1 MNISRLLFLA
11 LGLACV
17 GSARAQDANA
27 PVVKQEPP
35 QVNLSVSRNV
45 APGPKIRLSINTRNV
60 SNLMA
65 RVFRLSDPEKWIRR
79 IETQQ
84 NPIPFLPTSMGAP
97 AKSWLVDMRP
107 ADEKKNPRQIDV
119 YRSRQINLPV
129 LPPGVYDVEVEG
141 GGKTAYGLVNITNLA
156 VLTKRSKSH
165 LLAWVTDFRTGI
177 PVRGAKVSLWSD
189 LKGER
194 FVAERA
200 PVLIG
205 ATGADGTAFLPVAP
219 SKYPQVLVVSRGTD
233 FAGLTTASQ
242 DPDGRLTT
250 HFQTDRPIY
259 RPGQTVS
266 WKAILRLT
274 SGNGWKAL
282 ANTYCNVAVR
292 DAKDVVLSHEMMET
306 SAIGTLEG
314 QVQLPEEGSLG
325 QYSVV
330 VFPPDYSE
338 IGVLYGAFSVAEYR
352 KPEFQV
358 ALAPAQKRYL
368 AGEKVVFNLKASYF
382 FGAAV
387 PGATVR
393 YVVRRGDLPFY
404 ELGQD
409 ESSPWY
415 GGDGNLYA
423 RDTYGQNQVV
433 ADATADLDAKG
444 NLDIS
449 VPAPADMEDST
460 YSIAATVI
468 DGSKRQVEAS
478 ASVPIYSAQKR
489 LSVSSEKSY
498 VSLGTLMP
506 LRVRVADLD
515 GKPTSGTV
523 TLVLK
528 QPVYNQKEGRYRYVE
543 ITRTTVLVP
552 ASGIAQANLPA
563 QKPGEL
569 RVEATMPDGSGRV
582 ARTSFSFYTA
592 DPNYVEPKA
601 VVEPA
606 VTLKPDKRAYKPGE
620 TAHILVSTNVLTRP
634 VLAVVEGLDIWNYK
648 VIPAGTRAFVW
659 PVQAK
664 LTMTPNAYLS
674 AAQWTKNGLIGDNAV
689 MPIPDPSRK
698 LSVSIF
704 ADRKQYRPGDKAI
717 YTVQTRD
724 DKGAP
729 IAAEVAVGVIDEAL
743 YAVRPDSTPDLY
755 TLFWALRANT
765 VTTSNSAPEEESGG
779 AYQRV
784 SKMAGV
790 RGQFADTAFWS
801 ARIQTNAKGEA
812 TFSVVIPAN
821 LTTWRATAR
830 AITGDTRVGI
840 AQDSVLATRPIT
852 LRIAT
857 PRQFVAGDQLDLT
870 ASANN
875 RTTVDRTLETALSAI
890 GATISGPKTQTVNV
904 KAKGE
909 GRSIFPVSI
918 GEFPASGE
926 VKFTG
931 RTLDTSATD
940 ANASDLSDALEMRVK
955 VVPNGTL
962 KRLLQGGTVA
972 DTAQFVVVLPEGHI
986 EPATN
991 AVLSLRGGVGD
1002 VASSIAWDISHTDR
1016 DTAPIAAARLSVA
1029 TLLPAS
1035 VEKSERLEN
1044 IALLARYQTGDG
1056 GWGWWEDDRSDAQ
1069 NTAFVL
1075 SSLARA
1081 KNAGLE
1087 VPDALLS
1094 RGIAGARNLFNNDQL
1109 GEHRALLA
1117 AAIALADPAQGAD
1130 LISEV
1135 QRRSENLS
1143 PYARLVLAEALL
1155 AEKQADDSQ
1164 TLADDVLK
1172 DLVVGPEEAFLRV
1185 GERPGWTATTFD
1197 ATSAALSVLVA
1208 QKRDEAMQTK
1218 LARYLCD
1225 GENGGGYSSLEAQ
1238 TTELRALL
1246 GYSKRHPSARS
1257 FGKVTVSVNGQNV
1270 KVPVDL
1276 GGQPLNIPI
1285 PRGLW
1290 QSGDN
1295 TVSLTRD
1302 GGGEVFYALETR
1314 VYVPTKFEF
1323 GAGVRVFL
1331 RYDAQNA
1338 GKAWDELKRKVITGE
1353 PIRCTVV
1360 VWPSERADALRVTE
1374 PIPAGFE
1381 FIEDDSDYN
1390 AQANSEV
1397 RDGAVIHYVR
1407 GNGLPI
1413 TFRYY
1418 IRAESSGR
1426 VTALPATA
1434 EVLRRPDERGNSDA
1448 QVLDI
1453 VRDK

>member
-1 MNISRLLFLA
+1 MKLIPRLWFFCLPFL
-11 LGLACV
+11 LAPAAH
-17 GSARAQDANA
+17 SQDAKA
-27 PVVKQEPP
+27 PVIKQEPP
-35 QVNLSVSRNV
+35 QVSLNVARNV

-60 SNLMA
+60 SKLTA
-65 RVFRLSDPEKWIRR
+65 RVFRLSDPETWIRR
-79 IETQQ
+79 MEMEQRPE
-84 NPIPFLPTSMGAP
+84 NFLPPSLGAP
-97 AKSWLVDMRP
+97 AKSWFVDMRP
-107 ADEKKNPRQIDV
+107 KDEKKNPRQIDV

-129 LPPGVYDVEVEG
+129 LLPGVYAVEVEG
-141 GGKTAYGLVNITNLA
+141 AGEMARGLVNITNLA

-165 LLAWVTDFRTGI
+165 LLAWVTDFRSGV
-177 PVRGAKVSLWSD
+177 PVQGAKVALWNAVNDRVIQS
-189 LKGER
+189 
-194 FVAERA
+194 
-200 PVLIG
+200 G
-205 ATGADGTAFLPVAP
+205 ATGADGSAFLPVSP
-219 SKYPQVLVVSRGTD
+219 SNPRQVLVISRGTD
-233 FAGLTTASQ
+233 YAGLSTASQ
-242 DPDGRLTT
+242 DPDGRLTM

-259 RPGQTVS
+259 RPGQTAS

-282 ANTYCNVAVR
+282 SNTDCSVEVR
-292 DAKDVVLSHEMMET
+292 DAKDVVLSRETMKT
-306 SAIGTLEG
+306 SAIGTLAG

-330 VFPPDYSE
+330 ISPAPYSSDR
-338 IGVLYGAFSVAEYR
+338 VQYGSFSVAEYR

-358 ALAPAQKRYL
+358 ALAPAQRRYL
-368 AGEKVVFNLKASYF
+368 AGEKVTFNLKATYF
-382 FGAAV
+382 FGANV

-393 YVVRRGDLPFY
+393 YIVRRADLPFY
-404 ELGQD
+404 EAGGD
-409 ESSPWY
+409 DSSPWY

-433 ADATADLDAKG
+433 ADATADLDAAG
-444 NLDIS
+444 NLQIEIPS
-449 VPAPADMEDST
+449 PADSPDST
-460 YSIAATVI
+460 YSISATVI

-489 LSVSSEKSY
+489 LSVTSEKSY
-498 VSLGTLMP
+498 VPLGTLMP
-506 LRVRVADLD
+506 LRVRVSDLD
-515 GKPTSGTV
+515 GHPTSGTV
-523 TLVLK
+523 LLILQ
-528 QPVYNQKEGRYRYVE
+528 QPVYNEKEGRNRYVE
-543 ITRTTVLVP
+543 ITRTSVLVP
-552 ASGIAQANLPA
+552 ASGVAHADLPA
-563 QKPGEL
+563 QKAGEL
-569 RVEATMPDGSGRV
+569 RIEATMPDGSGRT
-582 ARTSFSFYTA
+582 ARTSFSFYAA

-601 VVEPA
+601 QIQPQVS
-606 VTLKPDKRAYKPGE
+606 LKPDKRAYKPGE
-620 TAHILVSTNVLTRP
+620 TARILVSTNVASRP
-634 VLAVVEGLDIWNYK
+634 VLAVAEGLDIWAYK
-648 VIPAGTRAFVW
+648 VIPAGTKSFVW
-659 PVQAK
+659 PVRAK
-664 LTMTPNAYLS
+664 LAMTPNAYLS

-698 LSVSIF
+698 LTVSIS
-704 ADRKQYRPGDKAI
+704 ADSKQYRPGDKAI
-717 YTVQTRD
+717 YTVRTRD

-755 TLFWALRANT
+755 SLFWALRANT
-765 VTTSNSAPEEESGG
+765 VTTSNSAPEEQSGG

-790 RGQFADTAFWS
+790 RGQFADTAFWNG
-801 ARIQTNAKGEA
+801 RVQTNAKGEA

-852 LRIAT
+852 LRLAT

-875 RTTVDRTLETALSAI
+875 RTLVDRTLETALSATD
-890 GATISGPKTQTVNV
+890 ATISGPKVQTVRV
-904 KAKGE
+904 PAKGE
-909 GRSIFPVSI
+909 GRVKFPVSI
-918 GEFPASGE
+918 GDFPPSGE

-931 RTLDTSATD
+931 RTIDTNATN
-940 ANASDLSDALEMRVK
+940 ANANDLSDALEMRVR

-962 KRLLQGGTVA
+962 KRLLQGGTVSQK
-972 DTAQFVVVLPEGHI
+972 AQFVVVLPEGHI

-1002 VASSIAWDISHTDR
+1002 VASSIAYNMAHTSR
-1016 DTAPIAAARLSVA
+1016 DTAPIAAGRLAVA
-1029 TLLPAS
+1029 TLLPNS
-1035 VEKSERLEN
+1035 VEKNERLEN

-1075 SSLARA
+1075 STLARA
-1081 KNAGLE
+1081 KKAGLE

-1117 AAIALADPAQGAD
+1117 AAVALADPSQGAD
-1130 LISEV
+1130 LVVETL
-1135 QRRSENLS
+1135 RRSENLS
-1143 PYARLVLAEALL
+1143 PYARLTLAEVLVGS
-1155 AEKQADDSQ
+1155 KQEDDARQ
-1164 TLADDVLK
+1164 IADDVLK
-1172 DLVVGPEEAFLRV
+1172 DLVVGPDEAFLRV
-1185 GERPGWTATTFD
+1185 GDRPGWTATTFD
-1197 ATSAALSVLVA
+1197 ATSAALSLLA
-1208 QKRDEAMQTK
+1208 ALNRDEALQTK
-1218 LARYLCD
+1218 LARFLCD

-1246 GYSKRHPSARS
+1246 AYTKHHPSARA
-1257 FGKVTVSVNGQNV
+1257 FGKVSVSLNGTGV
-1270 KVPVDL
+1270 KVPADL

-1290 QSGDN
+1290 KEGDN
-1295 TVSLTRD
+1295 TVSLQRD

-1314 VYVPTKFEF
+1314 VFVPTKFEF
-1323 GAGVRVFL
+1323 GAGVRVFR

-1338 GKAWDELKRKVITGE
+1338 GKAWDELKRKVVTGE

-1381 FIEDDSDYN
+1381 FIEDDSGYG
-1390 AQANSEV
+1390 ARGSSEV

-1407 GNGLPI
+1407 GNGLPL

-1448 QVLDI
+1448 QVMEMMS
-1453 VRDK
+1453 DK